1 MLVIDLN
8 NTSLSEEID
17 MGITEILIILQDH
30 VNIVS
35 MITDYE
41 TKKMSASEEI
51 KFLQFILD
59 SGIVWAMHK
68 TYIKRVEDYLEKGLI
83 YFN

>member
-1 MLVIDLN
+1 LLKMANSI
-8 NTSLSEEID
+8 SEEVD
-17 MGITEILIILQDH
+17 MGLTEILSILQDH
-30 VNIVS
+30 VNILS

-41 TKKMSASEEI
+41 SKIMTASEEI

-59 SGIVWAMHK
+59 AGIVWAMPQS
-68 TYIKRVEDYLEKGLI
+68 YIRRVEESLEKGLI

>member
-1 MLVIDLN
+1 MANSI
-8 NTSLSEEID
+8 SEEVD
-17 MGITEILIILQDH
+17 MGLTEILSILQDH
-30 VNIVS
+30 VNILS

-41 TKKMSASEEI
+41 SKIMTASEEI

-59 SGIVWAMHK
+59 AGIVWAMPQS
-68 TYIKRVEDYLEKGLI
+68 YIRRVEESLEKGLI

>member
-1 MLVIDLN
+1 MIELN
-8 NTSLSEEID
+8 NTSLSEEVD

-59 SGIVWAMHK
+59 SGIVLAMHEA
-68 TYIKRVEDYLEKGLI
+68 YIKRVQDYLEKGLI

>member
-1 MLVIDLN
+1 MIELN
-8 NTSLSEEID
+8 STSLSEEID
-17 MGITEILIILQDH
+17 MGLTEILIILQDH
-30 VNIVS
+30 VDILS

-68 TYIKRVEDYLEKGLI
+68 AYIKRVQDHLEKGLI

>member
-1 MLVIDLN
+1 MIDLN

-17 MGITEILIILQDH
+17 MGLTEILLILQDH
-30 VNIVS
+30 VNILS
-35 MITDYE
+35 MITAYE
-41 TKKMSASEEI
+41 QKTMSASEEI

>member
-1 MLVIDLN
+1 MIKLN
-8 NTSLSEEID
+8 NNNISEETD
-17 MGITEILIILQDH
+17 MDLTEVLMILQDH
-30 VNIVS
+30 VSILS

-51 KFLQFILD
+51 RFLQFILD
-59 SGIVWAMHK
+59 AGIVWAMNE

>member
-1 MLVIDLN
+1 MIDVS
-8 NTSLSEEID
+8 NTSLSEEVD

-59 SGIVWAMHK
+59 SGS
-68 TYIKRVEDYLEKGLI
+68 EQSLS
-83 YFN
+83 

>member
-1 MLVIDLN
+1 MIDFN
-8 NTSLSEEID
+8 NTSLSEEVD

-51 KFLQFILD
+51 RFLQFILD
-59 SGIVWAMHK
+59 AGIVWAMNE
-68 TYIKRVEDYLEKGLI
+68 TYIKRVEDSLEKGI
-83 YFN
+83 IFFN

>member
-1 MLVIDLN
+1 MIDIN
-8 NTSLSEEID
+8 NTSLSEEVD

-35 MITDYE
+35 IITDYE

-59 SGIVWAMHK
+59 SGIVWAMHEA
-68 TYIKRVEDYLEKGLI
+68 YIKRVQDYLEKGLI

>member
-1 MLVIDLN
+1 MIDIN
-8 NTSLSEEID
+8 NTSLSEEED

-59 SGIVWAMHK
+59 SDIVWAMHK

>member
-1 MLVIDLN
+1 MIDLN

>member
-1 MLVIDLN
+1 MIDLN

-17 MGITEILIILQDH
+17 MGLTEILIILQDH
-30 VNIVS
+30 VDILS

>member
-1 MLVIDLN
+1 MFMIELN
-8 NTSLSEEID
+8 STSLSEEID
-17 MGITEILIILQDH
+17 MGLTEILIILQDH
-30 VNIVS
+30 VDILS

-68 TYIKRVEDYLEKGLI
+68 AYIKRVQDHLEKGLI